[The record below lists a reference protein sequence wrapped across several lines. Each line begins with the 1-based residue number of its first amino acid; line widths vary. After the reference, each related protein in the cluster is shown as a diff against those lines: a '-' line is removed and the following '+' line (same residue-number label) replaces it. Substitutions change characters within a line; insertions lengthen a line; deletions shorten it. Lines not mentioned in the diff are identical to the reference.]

1 MILIFKKI
9 LFRIIIFKRFFLNQ
23 NKEFFFWKKTYSFTK
38 KFIKLNKN
46 LRIGLEVGVAAGSH
60 IDSILKNTSVK
71 KMYGVDPYLFYE
83 RNDEK
88 PLIKDLM
95 LFFKIYSITK
105 ESKKKIFNSF
115 FELAKKKLSKYGRRV
130 ELIRKSSKAAAEEF
144 KNRTL
149 DFVFIDANHSFKNCY
164 QDIQLWYPKIKMGG
178 YLMGHDYNMDYF
190 PGVVRAVNKS
200 FKRERISVD
209 LKSEVW
215 FVKKI
220 N

>member
-1 MILIFKKI
+1 
-9 LFRIIIFKRFFLNQ
+9 
-23 NKEFFFWKKTYSFTK
+23 
-38 KFIKLNKN
+38 
-46 LRIGLEVGVAAGSH
+46 
-60 IDSILKNTSVK
+60 
-71 KMYGVDPYLFYE
+71 MYGVDPYLFYE

-149 DFVFIDANHSFKNCY
+149 DFVFIDAAHDYESVKK
-164 QDIQLWYPKIKMGG
+164 DIEAWYPKVKRGG
-178 YLMGHDYNMDYF
+178 IISGHDYYASS
-190 PGVVRAVNKS
+190 VRQAVHEYLKEVKS
-200 FKRERISVD
+200 VSSSCWIHEKQ
-209 LKSEVW
+209 
-215 FVKKI
+215 
-220 N
+220 